1 MDFLRQQNK
10 RVSGRSFTEEDIL
23 AGGKNVIVIGGGDT
37 GSDCVGT
44 SIRHGAKSVTQIEIL
59 AKPPEGRHPANPWLD
74 WPMILRKSNTHDEGC
89 ERDWIGSTPSRASG
103 WPYESITS
111 AATHQ

>member
-1 MDFLRQQNK
+1 MYCLRQQNK

-44 SIRHGAKSVTQIEIL
+44 SIRHGAKSVTQIVLL
-59 AKPPEGRHPANPWLD
+59 AKPHDGSNPTTPWPD
-74 WPMILRKSNTHDEGC
+74 WPLILRTSTSHEVSC
-89 ERDWIGSTPSRASG
+89 ERG
-103 WPYESITS
+103 WCTNPKELVGTGEGNVCPLQIERG
-111 AATHQ
+111 